1 MRHLLATTR
10 NLLQGS
16 RSQKTSFA
24 FIKHL
29 PSALPT
35 SSLRRL
41 QCTTQKCQR
50 LMRKQG
56 VKLQVD
62 VWKQRR
68 RQTCLFLKHPAQPLD
83 LVPGSRLPSCK
94 LRHYEFIPPL
104 EIDESSGVMIDTD
117 WYGFGCF
124 ILFVLY
130 NRCTVVID
138 RNYSTMI
145 IICILS
151 Q

>member
-1 MRHLLATTR
+1 MRHFQQILHTLHTSMSSR
-10 NLLQGS
+10 N
-16 RSQKTSFA
+16 SFA
-24 FIKHL
+24 SIKHL

-124 ILFVLY
+124 ILTIFVKSGRTEFPVQSERKFY
-130 NRCTVVID
+130 V
-138 RNYSTMI
+138 M
-145 IICILS
+145 
-151 Q
+151 QM

>member
-1 MRHLLATTR
+1 MRHFQQILHTLHTSMISR
-10 NLLQGS
+10 N
-16 RSQKTSFA
+16 SFA

-83 LVPGSRLPSCK
+83 LVPGRRLPSCK
-94 LRHYEFIPPL
+94 LRHYEFILPL

-117 WYGFGCF
+117 WYGFGC
-124 ILFVLY
+124 IHIVCFV
-130 NRCTVVID
+130 
-138 RNYSTMI
+138 
-145 IICILS
+145 
-151 Q
+151 